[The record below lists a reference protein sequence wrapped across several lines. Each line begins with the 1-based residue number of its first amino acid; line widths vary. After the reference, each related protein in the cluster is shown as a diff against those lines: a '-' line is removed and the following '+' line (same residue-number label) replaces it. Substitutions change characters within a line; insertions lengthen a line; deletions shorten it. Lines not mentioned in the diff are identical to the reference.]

1 MDLHEACENGNEERV
16 VELLLADNSDAQLKQ
31 VDAAGRSPLHAAC
44 IGGQLTVVQLLLGRR
59 CLVFFPGRSIDAVR
73 LLLENVGKMKDVD
86 VRMKRKEEGLAPAAL
101 VQLPSAATVQAADL
115 IDGRVYVDHYGN
127 APIQCVACFGCG
139 TEVKHILEGLEITR
153 ELLLSGCHA
162 NTTKTSNHWTPLHWS
177 CFNGNHEMTSLLLRP
192 SSALTVKLAPQQFA
206 IPLVQSQE
214 GLFPVDLAGRLALK
228 LGGEMHRLRQ
238 GSDTLGADDSDDAS
252 HAFEYR
258 TWRLRLDHVRVVQVL
273 VADFI
278 YMAPRPH
285 EYAAICNVRSQPSHA
300 AKRTLAMFTA
310 SDVLRYGQH
319 LLFWCAGLN
328 LLDDVQLL
336 LSLRFQDV
344 PASCLNP
351 LFTVRMDD
359 GRLHSALHVA
369 CAMGFAEMVQ
379 CLLSHLASVGH
390 ALTTTVKTA
399 HGKRVAPAN
408 DGASMRL
415 ASLRGWTN
423 DRLETPLFVAVVH
436 NHVSVVQVFLD
447 NLSSDERA
455 AQVRIA
461 NVEGATP
468 QHVAT
473 ESVRQLLGLPI
484 RSIFRFEYVLIFDRT
499 HASFR
504 KTLVDVLAEESSR
517 APSAVVTP
525 AGTHRDGKTVH
536 DVITVGAMELVIAER
551 AEEMHLKL
559 RKRGSLLRE
568 PFEMK
573 AKHGF
578 EPFISLHRQQVVLNI
593 IRNNVNVARHV
604 RTHTIRDIFPLH
616 DSRGCRVIHER
627 WLAPSRPRLSV
638 TLTEF
643 VTEGRGHNYSALW
656 AILTYFGE
664 KPALYTGWMMFYTAW
679 LLAIAPLCL
688 LIQLLSL
695 VGYESGVLYLAIIVS
710 LWTTLMVERWKRKRS
725 ELLCNWGLPQTS
737 DTSGVSAEYH
747 GDFVVDMRT
756 NEMDVRFPSTLQHL
770 RVALGTPAL
779 LVMGAIAILAF
790 VLSRLANNVD
800 AWKPY
805 ALGISSLYAILM
817 LVLDWAYTHVAYM
830 LTRWENHRTVCGYE
844 AMLAMKL
851 FWFKFLNAFISLFA
865 LAFVDQDFSALRMQ
879 LLTILVVR
887 QLKNLGVNYVL
898 PLLHVR
904 YLWRRHG
911 YVQATD
917 FFTYTNPEDNGAI
930 PTPDAIDA
938 NESEDEKTVPSGIA
952 MQALMYPSDL
962 LLNKQID
969 LMMQFGYI
977 TMFVTVFPAGPFLA
991 AINNVLE
998 VHLDVRCSLEAKRR
1012 PFYDCDVEVTTF
1024 MSILEFMSFAAV
1036 TVNCGL
1042 LFLGTDLDVYIA
1054 AYWAPST
1061 LLKKVAIILVLEH
1074 FLLGLKATL
1083 VLMISDMPSWVDQYY
1098 TDLDRSDA
1106 SLDASIATASRDL
1119 LASTPSTVR
1128 DATDI
1133 DDRASSASSST
1144 TTQSTQTTTVLPPIE
1159 RAKSPLHASTKCLH
1173 SDVATTVVL
1182 PLREPL
1188 QLAAPTVSLDDASHV
1203 CAVCEVVAMT
1213 PSPAIVKCIEC
1224 KIELCATC
1232 DRVLHQRQL
1241 PGLPGTHVRVPLSDQ
1256 APGDEFT
1263 RRLLDVQQA
1272 LAMPTVD
1279 SASMAPT
1286 TTETSVASRR
1296 FRGHPDVLQTYW
1308 ANKAQDTS

>member
-1 MDLHEACENGNEERV
+1 MSTV
-16 VELLLADNSDAQLKQ
+16 IVSSFLAS
-31 VDAAGRSPLHAAC
+31 
-44 IGGQLTVVQLLLGRR
+44 
-59 CLVFFPGRSIDAVR
+59 
-73 LLLENVGKMKDVD
+73 
-86 VRMKRKEEGLAPAAL
+86 
-101 VQLPSAATVQAADL
+101 ADL

-139 TEVKHILEGLEITR
+139 TEVKHIIEGLEITR

-192 SSALTVKLAPQQFA
+192 SSTLTVKLAPQQFA

-228 LGGEMHRLRQ
+228 LRGEMHRLRHC
-238 GSDTLGADDSDDAS
+238 SETTCLNDSDDAS

-258 TWRLRLDHVRVVQVL
+258 TWRLRLDHIRVVQVL
-273 VADFI
+273 VADFV
-278 YMAPRPH
+278 YMAARPN
-285 EYAAICNVRSQPSHA
+285 EYAAICNVRSQPPHQ

-336 LSLRFQDV
+336 LGLRFQDV
-344 PASCLNP
+344 SASSLNP
-351 LFTVRMDD
+351 LYTVAMDD
-359 GRLHSALHVA
+359 GRMHSALHVA
-369 CAMGFAEMVQ
+369 CAMGLAEMVQ
-379 CLLSHLASVGH
+379 RLLGHLSH
-390 ALTTTVKTA
+390 
-399 HGKRVAPAN
+399 
-408 DGASMRL
+408 ASMRL

-436 NHVSVVQVFLD
+436 NHVPVVQIFLD
-447 NLSSDERA
+447 TLSSDELA

-484 RSIFRFEYVLIFDRT
+484 RSIFRFEYVLIFDRD

-504 KTLVDVLAEESSR
+504 KTLVDVLEEESAR

-525 AGTHRDGKTVH
+525 AGTRRDGQTVH
-536 DVITVGAMELVIAER
+536 DVIAVGAMELVIAER

-573 AKHGF
+573 AKTGF
-578 EPFISLHRQQVVLNI
+578 EPFISLHRQQVVLDI
-593 IRNNVNVARHV
+593 IRNNVNVGRHV
-604 RTHTIRDIFPLH
+604 RAHTIRDMFPLH
-616 DSRGCRVIHER
+616 DSRGCRVIHAR
-627 WLAPSRPRLSV
+627 WLAPSRARLSV

-656 AILTYFGE
+656 AILSYFGE

-679 LLAIAPLCL
+679 LVAIAPLCM
-688 LIQLLSL
+688 LIQVLSL
-695 VGYESGVLYLAIIVS
+695 AGYEGGVLYLAIIVS

-725 ELLCNWGLPQTS
+725 ELLCNWGLPQTN

-770 RVALGTPAL
+770 RVGLGMPAL
-779 LVMGAIAILAF
+779 LMMGVIAILAF
-790 VLSRLANNVD
+790 VASRLANSVD

-805 ALGISSLYAILM
+805 ALCISSLYAILM
-817 LVLDWAYTHVAYM
+817 LILDGAYTHVAYL

-917 FFTYTNPEDNGAI
+917 FFTYTNDTGAI
-930 PTPDAIDA
+930 PGLDAGDQIE
-938 NESEDEKTVPSGIA
+938 NENEEAVPSGIA

-998 VHLDVRCSLEAKRR
+998 VHLDVQCSLEAKRR
-1012 PFYDCDVEVTTF
+1012 PVYDCDVEVTTF

-1042 LFLGTDLDVYIA
+1042 IFLGTDLDVYIA

-1083 VLMISDMPSWVDQYY
+1083 VLMISDMPSWVEKYY
-1098 TDLDRSDA
+1098 ADLDRFDA
-1106 SLDASIATASRDL
+1106 SLDASIFEAAAKDRLAPTEETARDRS
-1119 LASTPSTVR
+1119 ADND
-1128 DATDI
+1128 DAD
-1133 DDRASSASSST
+1133 SSASSST
-1144 TTQSTQTTTVLPPIE
+1144 TSQSTQTACLPPIE
-1159 RAKSPLHASTKCLH
+1159 ARAKSPLGASTKCLR
-1173 SDVATTVVL
+1173 SDVPSTTVVL
-1182 PLREPL
+1182 PLLEPL
-1188 QLAAPTVSLDDASHV
+1188 PSAATTTSSSASHV
-1203 CAVCEVVAMT
+1203 CAICEVVAQA
-1213 PSPAIVKCIEC
+1213 PLPAILKCIDC
-1224 KIELCATC
+1224 KVTLCASC
-1232 DRVLHQRQL
+1232 DRVLHQRDL
-1241 PGLPGTHVRVPLSDQ
+1241 PGLPGSHVRVILADHV
-1256 APGDEFT
+1256 AGDDFT
-1263 RRLLDVQQA
+1263 RRVVDVQQA
-1272 LAMPTVD
+1272 LASPSVG
-1279 SASMAPT
+1279 SSSMAPR
-1286 TTETSVASRR
+1286 TTETSVAARR
-1296 FRGHPDVLQTYW
+1296 FRGHPDVLEAYW
-1308 ANKAQDTS
+1308 TNHQNAESS